1 MQHDMQVISGNKEEG
16 DSDHSQERMARVL
29 MRIRNLMCKHRSHG
43 THCSTRPHVLYPRIR
58 PRLPLPLHSPKPLV
72 TPPSSLPPSLPSFLL
87 PPRKRFLTR
96 SKSLILLSTD
106 VAENKLQTPL
116 PCNNDNDGRL
126 LLSKAMDLFITTIF
140 LTHSQN

>member
-1 MQHDMQVISGNKEEG
+1 
-16 DSDHSQERMARVL
+16 
-29 MRIRNLMCKHRSHG
+29 
-43 THCSTRPHVLYPRIR
+43 
-58 PRLPLPLHSPKPLV
+58 
-72 TPPSSLPPSLPSFLL
+72 
-87 PPRKRFLTR
+87 
-96 SKSLILLSTD
+96 LILLSTD